1 MAVQETYKRQT
12 GDIPWYEFKMWPT
25 DTRTI
30 VGSVLLAVCFSATMQ
45 ITERIDTALTGGI
58 LNVLGFIFQNVW
70 FWPASMYF
78 GLTGGLIAAN
88 FNPFIAILTATG
100 PLAPAWFA
108 VNTAHVIPQAFLSQ
122 NAFERRKAT
131 KEGISLKYF
140 MIFMV
145 PVAQAFTVIPLFIPW
160 LFVFKLPL
168 VSVIGLYIAG
178 LLLCIPGGFIGFYL
192 CRSIGRS
199 GIV

>member
-1 MAVQETYKRQT
+1 MATKAMYERKTV
-12 GDIPWYEFKMWPT
+12 DIPWYDFKMWPT

-58 LNVLGFIFQNVW
+58 LNILGFIFQNVW

-78 GLTGGLIAAN
+78 GMTGGLIAAN

-108 VNTAHVIPQAFLSQ
+108 VNSAHVIPQAYLSQ
-122 NAFERRKAT
+122 RAFEERRPK
-131 KEGISLKYF
+131 KDGITLRYF
-140 MIFMV
+140 MTVMV
-145 PVAQAFTVIPLFIPW
+145 PIAQVFTVIPLLIPW
-160 LFVFKLPL
+160 IFIFKLPL
-168 VSVIGLYIAG
+168 LSVIGLYIAG
-178 LLLCIPGGFIGFYL
+178 WALCIPGGFIGFYL